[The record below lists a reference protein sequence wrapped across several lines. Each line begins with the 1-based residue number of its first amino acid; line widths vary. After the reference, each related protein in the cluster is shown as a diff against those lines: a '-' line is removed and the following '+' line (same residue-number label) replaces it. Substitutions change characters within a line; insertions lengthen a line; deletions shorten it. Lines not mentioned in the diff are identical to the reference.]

1 MGVIRKDN
9 AFFMTPADNPLAG
22 YFSKFPNEIS
32 LLKDVKRIYDGN
44 NLLNDLR
51 YLSIKI

>member
-9 AFFMTPADNPLAG
+9 AFFVGPMDNLLAG
-22 YFSKFPNEIS
+22 YFSKFPNGIS
-32 LLKDVKRIYDGN
+32 LLKDVKRIHGGN
-44 NLLNDLR
+44 NLLIDLR

>member
-1 MGVIRKDN
+1 MGAV
-9 AFFMTPADNPLAG
+9 DNPLAG

-44 NLLNDLR
+44 NLLIDLR

>member
-1 MGVIRKDN
+1 MGVIRKDS
-9 AFFMTPADNPLAG
+9 AFFMAPDDNRLAG
-22 YFSKFPNEIS
+22 YFSKFPNGIS

-44 NLLNDLR
+44 NLLIDLR